1 MNKNSYYFFK
11 WDIYNLIG
19 MSDESVILLYNI
31 EKRIKMNKKEI
42 ILQQNIQL
50 LRRGLRRVY
59 GLFFFIVKG

>member
-31 EKRIKMNKKEI
+31 EKREWKDGEI
-42 ILQQNIQL
+42 IQ
-50 LRRGLRRVY
+50 
-59 GLFFFIVKG
+59 K